1 MLKTSKLT
9 GAPMASPSEKSEA
22 PVIVVDQ
29 LTARFGKNTI
39 FERVSFQ
46 VNRGEILVILGGSGC
61 GKSTLLK
68 HLIGLYKPATGQ
80 VLVNGVN
87 INTDDD
93 RLLRQVR
100 MDLGVLF
107 QSGALFGSMTLGE
120 NVALLIQEYTDLD
133 AATIEL
139 IVRMKLGLV
148 NLAGYENHLPSEISG
163 GMQKRA
169 GLARAMALDP
179 TILFFDEP
187 SAGLDPITSV
197 ELDNLIKSINAG
209 MGTTMVIVTH
219 ELESIFNIAHRVIM
233 LDKSCPGHH
242 CRRRP
247 PGVEGALHRP
257 PGDQLFQ
264 PPVARRTPRPKER
277 NMARQKTNLTIGLFV
292 ILGVIMGVVAIIWV
306 GATSYFQK
314 GTTYVSYFDESV
326 QGLQLN
332 SAVKFRG
339 VDVGLVETIRVAPD
353 NRNIGVVMKVNMRE
367 ELEQKLRGAA

>member
-1 MLKTSKLT
+1 
-9 GAPMASPSEKSEA
+9 MASAYEKPEKSET

-29 LTARFGKNTI
+29 LTARFGANTI
-39 FERVSFQ
+39 FDRVSFT

-61 GKSTLLK
+61 GKSTMLK
-68 HLIGLYKPATGQ
+68 HMIGLYKPATGQ
-80 VLVNGVN
+80 VLINGVN
-87 INTDDD
+87 INTDDE
-93 RLLRQVR
+93 RILRRVR

-107 QSGALFGSMTLGE
+107 QSGALFGSMTLAE
-120 NVALLIQEYTDLD
+120 NVSLPIQEYTDLD
-133 AATIEL
+133 WSTIEL

-233 LDKSCPGHH
+233 LDKSARGIIAEGDPRELKEHSTDP
-242 CRRRP
+242 RVLNFFNRRP
-247 PGVEGALHRP
+247 PAGP
-257 PGDQLFQ
+257 
-264 PPVARRTPRPKER
+264 
-277 NMARQKTNLTIGLFV
+277 
-292 ILGVIMGVVAIIWV
+292 
-306 GATSYFQK
+306 
-314 GTTYVSYFDESV
+314 
-326 QGLQLN
+326 
-332 SAVKFRG
+332 
-339 VDVGLVETIRVAPD
+339 AP
-353 NRNIGVVMKVNMRE
+353 
-367 ELEQKLRGAA
+367 RGA